1 MCVFVC
7 FHRLVIVS
15 SQRFGRG
22 ICLISL
28 HSLVLH
34 CVLFCWFSLPSA
46 NGERNGFKDHSV
58 LNRGWLVNE
67 KPKVTWEATV
77 RVARGR
83 SVPELSSELSSE
95 FLSSPLEF

>member
-1 MCVFVC
+1 MCVCLCVFTGSLLSVPSA
-7 FHRLVIVS
+7 LVEV
-15 SQRFGRG
+15 FAWY
-22 ICLISL
+22 
-28 HSLVLH
+28 SLVLH